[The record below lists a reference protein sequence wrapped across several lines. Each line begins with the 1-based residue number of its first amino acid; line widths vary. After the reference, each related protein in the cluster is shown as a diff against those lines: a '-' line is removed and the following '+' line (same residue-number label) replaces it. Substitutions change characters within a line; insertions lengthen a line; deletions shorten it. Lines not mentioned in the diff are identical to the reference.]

1 MIWNKIVVNMA
12 KMVAL
17 DMLYKAGVSI
27 PFSDDQRVKVNAQ
40 DLTGIGQ
47 LNYLK
52 IFYRPIWRTLK
63 CNTNTSHGELPD
75 VMCGE

>member
-27 PFSDDQRVKVNAQ
+27 TFFGDQRVKVNAQ

-52 IFYRPIWRTLK
+52 IFYRPIWRTQK
-63 CNTNTSHGELPD
+63 CSTNTKDGT
-75 VMCGE
+75 